1 MPKSTNKKED
11 KKVEKKGKFTNMIK
25 DKKIIMIATAL
36 LLVIIGVIA
45 FVLIKLSNNPTVISI
60 NGTKY
65 NKSDYMIYLR
75 LAKTNL
81 FNENTT
87 DLPEATLNTIA
98 DKTTNTTVENYLR
111 GKVEESIKV
120 AGAIETMAEENNI
133 SLNEEQSKKLEADK
147 KKYVSNL
154 GGQKKFNEFLKKNR
168 TTEKAYDK
176 MARVDTLYKEVF
188 NSLYAEGK
196 KYDLTEDEKKQIEK
210 DYYQNYNKIKQIVL
224 YTVDTSTKE
233 PLSNSV
239 VEQKKLLA
247 KTLRSMITDVNDFDS
262 YIKKYSDD
270 AINVEPP
277 YDMYFTSNQVLKEI
291 QDTVSTLKDGEISNV
306 FKSTYAYH
314 IVFKEKLDDGYLE
327 TLYNSKREEKFLK
340 AISDKIDD
348 SVIIMENE
356 FTKVKIK

>member
-1 MPKSTNKKED
+1 MSKSTNQKNED
-11 KKVEKKGKFTNMIK
+11 KIEKKGKFTNMIK
-25 DKKIIMIATAL
+25 NKKIIMFATAL
-36 LLVIIGVIA
+36 LLVIIGVIT
-45 FVLIKLSNNPTVISI
+45 FVLITVLSNPVVITI

-65 NKSDYMIYLR
+65 NKTDYMIYLR

-81 FNENTT
+81 FDENTT

-98 DKTTNTTVENYLR
+98 DKTTNITVENYLR

-120 AGAIETMAEENNI
+120 AGAIESMAKENNI
-133 SLNEEQSKKLEADK
+133 SLNDEQLEKLENDK

-154 GGQKKFNEFLKKNR
+154 GGKKKFNEFLKNNR

-176 MARVDTLYKEVF
+176 MAKVDALYKEVF
-188 NSLYAEGK
+188 NLLYAEGK
-196 KYDLTEDEKKQIEK
+196 KYDLTEDEKNQIEK
-210 DYYQNYNKIKQIVL
+210 EYYQSYSKIKQIVL

-247 KTLRSMITDVNDFDS
+247 ETIRNMITDVNEFDS

-291 QDTVSTLKDGEISNV
+291 EDNVAVMKEGQISKV

-314 IVFKEKLDDGYLE
+314 IVLKEKLDDGYLK
-327 TLYNSKREEKFLK
+327 TLYNNKREEKFLK